1 MAHTVCGSGSVKWAE
16 RVFIAL
22 LALPV
27 IGLIWQGAGGV
38 SGQPIQA
45 GLRYLA
51 QEPALFQSITLT
63 LCVAA
68 GSVMLSLWATAWLTF
83 RVVSASQSDR
93 FLSLTL
99 AIPHSALALGVLL
112 FFGASGVLVRWLLS
126 GSAEVTLPDYLFPKD
141 RYGLGVLLVL
151 VLKESAFLTLL
162 AIPLARR
169 LPLQASFHMTRECG
183 WSDWQ
188 AWRRLVWP
196 QVRRMLRAPI
206 LVVFAFSLANLEI
219 ALVLGSDQ
227 TPFVAVRMLR
237 WLTDPSPVAQQ
248 AGAIA
253 ILALLL
259 VLVFISLFW
268 FRLDRALSMQLPSKV
283 TASSQHLWSISVA
296 GWVFLCGALVAL
308 LLWSVAGFWAVDSAW
323 PTVTGRSIARLGLFP
338 DVWLTT
344 VTLGVLVAVLSV
356 ALAVVWLECMT
367 RSRQVT
373 LSWVWWGYLWMPA
386 LPMTA
391 GLLGWLYLLGLNPG
405 FGAVV
410 FAHVLL
416 ALPYCLVV
424 LSDAWLERPESE
436 RIVVAQSGLSAVQAL
451 WRVWIPKHSVSLLA
465 AFAVAFSVSLGLYTQ
480 TLLLG
485 GGRVET
491 LITEL
496 VVNLSGDRRSAAA
509 FALGNTLLPW
519 VAFALTAWCGRMLWR
534 NRRGMQ
540 GGTHARA
547 Q

>member
-1 MAHTVCGSGSVKWAE
+1 
-16 RVFIAL
+16 
-22 LALPV
+22 
-27 IGLIWQGAGGV
+27 
-38 SGQPIQA
+38 
-45 GLRYLA
+45 
-51 QEPALFQSITLT
+51 
-63 LCVAA
+63 
-68 GSVMLSLWATAWLTF
+68 
-83 RVVSASQSDR
+83 
-93 FLSLTL
+93 
-99 AIPHSALALGVLL
+99 
-112 FFGASGVLVRWLLS
+112 
-126 GSAEVTLPDYLFPKD
+126 
-141 RYGLGVLLVL
+141 
-151 VLKESAFLTLL
+151 
-162 AIPLARR
+162 
-169 LPLQASFHMTRECG
+169 
-183 WSDWQ
+183 
-188 AWRRLVWP
+188 
-196 QVRRMLRAPI
+196 
-206 LVVFAFSLANLEI
+206 
-219 ALVLGSDQ
+219 
-227 TPFVAVRMLR
+227 
-237 WLTDPSPVAQQ
+237 
-248 AGAIA
+248 
-253 ILALLL
+253 
-259 VLVFISLFW
+259 
-268 FRLDRALSMQLPSKV
+268 
-283 TASSQHLWSISVA
+283 
-296 GWVFLCGALVAL
+296 
-308 LLWSVAGFWAVDSAW
+308 
-323 PTVTGRSIARLGLFP
+323 
-338 DVWLTT
+338 
-344 VTLGVLVAVLSV
+344 
-356 ALAVVWLECMT
+356 
-367 RSRQVT
+367 
-373 LSWVWWGYLWMPA
+373 
-386 LPMTA
+386 MTA

>member
-283 TASSQHLWSISVA
+283 TALQSWHY
-296 GWVFLCGALVAL
+296 FLCWFLFPYFGSDWTALFRCNCLPRSPRLLNTCGRFQSRDGCFCVVLWWRYYCGL
-308 LLWSVAGFWAVDSAW
+308 LLAF
-323 PTVTGRSIARLGLFP
+323 GRWTQLG
-338 DVWLTT
+338 
-344 VTLGVLVAVLSV
+344 
-356 ALAVVWLECMT
+356 
-367 RSRQVT
+367 Q
-373 LSWVWWGYLWMPA
+373 
-386 LPMTA
+386 
-391 GLLGWLYLLGLNPG
+391 
-405 FGAVV
+405 
-410 FAHVLL
+410 
-416 ALPYCLVV
+416 
-424 LSDAWLERPESE
+424 
-436 RIVVAQSGLSAVQAL
+436 Q
-451 WRVWIPKHSVSLLA
+451 
-465 AFAVAFSVSLGLYTQ
+465 
-480 TLLLG
+480 
-485 GGRVET
+485 
-491 LITEL
+491 
-496 VVNLSGDRRSAAA
+496 
-509 FALGNTLLPW
+509 
-519 VAFALTAWCGRMLWR
+519 
-534 NRRGMQ
+534 
-540 GGTHARA
+540 
-547 Q
+547 